1 MVLRS
6 RGRDIRPQETGP
18 RVNHDIRVPEVRVI
32 DEEGEQMGILS
43 IDDAVQAAE
52 DRDLDLV
59 EVAPNSAPPVC
70 KIMDYGRYKYT
81 QQRKGKEAK
90 KRQKI
95 VELKEVKMRI
105 KIGGH
110 DYEFKKNHA
119 QRFLLDGNK
128 AKVTIMFRG
137 REVTHPDLGRK
148 LLERV
153 SNDLME
159 ISTIEQPP
167 ILEGRNMTMILVPNR
182 AAAKAARESSAA
194 KGKSDT
200 KPPLE
205 GADEAPTASLA
216 DGLKEAAQS
225 SDEAAQGSDEAQSGD
240 EAKSAGDTPEP
251 AEEPTSGEET
261 DDAQA

>member
-6 RGRDIRPQETGP
+6 RGRDIRPTVTGP
-18 RVNHDIRVPEVRVI
+18 RINHDIRVPQVRVI

-59 EVAPNSAPPVC
+59 EVAPNSEPPVC

-81 QQRKGKEAK
+81 QQKKGKEAK

-105 KIGGH
+105 KIDEH

-119 QRFLLDGNK
+119 ERFLLDGNK

-148 LLERV
+148 ILDRV
-153 SNDLME
+153 ANDLME
-159 ISTIEQPP
+159 IGTVEQRPL
-167 ILEGRNMTMILVPNR
+167 LEGRNMTMVLAPNK
-182 AAAKAARESSAA
+182 AAAKLKAAGAA
-194 KGKSDT
+194 KGKSDKT
-200 KPPLE
+200 SRVTEEEGTLKAPLAE
-205 GADEAPTASLA
+205 SLKEEA
-216 DGLKEAAQS
+216 DGAAV
-225 SDEAAQGSDEAQSGD
+225 
-240 EAKSAGDTPEP
+240 P
-251 AEEPTSGEET
+251 AEEPQEQEKEEKTEEGT
-261 DDAQA
+261 DNAEA

>member
-6 RGRDIRPQETGP
+6 RRRDIRPQETGP
-18 RVNHDIRVPEVRVI
+18 RVNLDIRTAQVRVI
-32 DEEGEQMGILS
+32 DEEGEQMGILA
-43 IDDAVQAAE
+43 IEDAVQAAE

-59 EVAPNSAPPVC
+59 EVAPNSEPPVC

-81 QQRKGKEAK
+81 QQKKGKEAK
-90 KRQKI
+90 RRQKI

-105 KIGGH
+105 KIDGH
-110 DYEFKKNHA
+110 DYEFKRNHA
-119 QRFLLDGNK
+119 KRFLLDGNK

-148 LLERV
+148 LLDRV

-159 ISTIEQPP
+159 ICTIEQPP

-182 AAAKAARESSAA
+182 AAAKAAREASAA

-200 KPPLE
+200 KSPPV
-205 GADEAPTASLA
+205 GKDKAPATSLS
-216 DGLKEAAQS
+216 DGLKGTAQS
-225 SDEAAQGSDEAQSGD
+225 GDEAQSGGEAAQGSD

-251 AEEPTSGEET
+251 AEEPTSGEES